1 MTRNATRNTILE
13 TENLEKRFPIRH
25 GSFSG
30 KTRQVRAV
38 DGVSLTIHE
47 GETLGVVGESGCG
60 KTTLGRT
67 VLRLIEPDGGKIT
80 FRGKDITAL
89 PEREM
94 SKIRRHMQIIFQDPY
109 SSLDPRFT
117 VKRIIG
123 EPLIVHK
130 MASWN
135 EVDDIAVNLLRRVGL
150 TEDHLH
156 RYPHEFSGGQ
166 RQRISIARAL
176 AMKPEFLVLDEPT
189 SALDVSV
196 QAQVMDLLM
205 DLQDEYRLSYMF
217 ITHNLAVVRQAC
229 DRVAVMYLGNVVELG
244 PNDAI
249 FSDPLHPYTRALL
262 SAALEPKAGGKKRR
276 IALAGEIPSPS
287 NPPSGCKFHT
297 RCPEAQDACKTAR
310 PNLIEVSPG
319 RKVACLKY
327 S

>member
-1 MTRNATRNTILE
+1 MTETAVLE
-13 TENLEKRFPIRH
+13 IENLEKRFPIRQ
-25 GSFSG
+25 GLFARKG
-30 KTRQVRAV
+30 RQVRAV

-67 VLRLIEPDGGKIT
+67 ALRLIEPDGGRIK
-80 FRGKDITAL
+80 FRGKDITTL
-89 PEREM
+89 REQEM
-94 SKIRRHMQIIFQDPY
+94 SKVRRHMQIIFQDPY

-123 EPLIVHK
+123 EPLIVHR

-135 EVDDIAVNLLRRVGL
+135 EIDDIAANLLRRVGL

-176 AMKPEFLVLDEPT
+176 AMKPEFVVLDEPT

-196 QAQVMDLLM
+196 QAQVIDLLM
-205 DLQDEYRLSYMF
+205 DLQEEYRLSYMF

-244 PNDAI
+244 PNEAI

-262 SAALEPKAGGKKRR
+262 SAVLEPKAGGKKRR

-297 RCPEAQDACKTAR
+297 RCPEATDACKTAR
-310 PNLIEVSPG
+310 PNLVEAGPG